1 MEYML
6 PRIAFIDDDL
16 FFSRN
21 YIDRL
26 RDKFDVVAI
35 DNAGDALSFIQAA
48 DDLVAI
54 IVDVMMPAPAG
65 VDPKDVNDGLDT
77 GIWLI
82 RNLVPWLQSHPIPV
96 LVLTNRMPT
105 PIRDSLADLDLPD
118 GLITIRMKLNTPSS
132 FLGVFLAKAIEEAH
146 DA

>member
-1 MEYML
+1 MK
-6 PRIAFIDDDL
+6 PRVAFIDDDL
-16 FFSRN
+16 FYSRA

-26 RDKFDVVAI
+26 TDRFEVVALH
-35 DNAGDALSFIQAA
+35 DAGDALSFIQAA

-82 RNLVPWLQSHPIPV
+82 RKLVPWLQRHPIPV
-96 LVLTNRMPT
+96 LVLTNRMPI
-105 PIRDSLADLDLPD
+105 PIRETLASLDLPN
-118 GLITIRMKLNTPSS
+118 GLITVRQKLDTPSS
-132 FLGVFLAKAIEEAH
+132 FLGMFLTIAIEKAR